1 MGIPLCGAHDY
12 GARPQEYTVEHR
24 CGIRVPADFRVRL
37 FAAPAC
43 VGWGRLRDVSSSGAF
58 IETTL
63 QLPMHARVML
73 NVRGNES
80 ATHEVDMAAT
90 VARVDNDGIGVEWY
104 ETPAGS
110 ICAVLGCTTL
120 CAALKVMTD

>member
-1 MGIPLCGAHDY
+1 MEQSTNREAAGKPG
-12 GARPQEYTVEHR
+12 PVFMEHR
-24 CGIRVPADFRVRL
+24 WGQRKCCRARVYLSAGAGISGTGHV
-37 FAAPAC
+37 
-43 VGWGRLRDVSSSGAF
+43 RDVSSSGAF

-63 QLPMHARVML
+63 HLPMHARVML

-80 ATHEVDMAAT
+80 ATHEVEIAGS

-120 CAALKVMTD
+120 CAALKVKTD

>member
-1 MGIPLCGAHDY
+1 MEQSTNREAVGDPL
-12 GARPQEYTVEHR
+12 PIFMEHR
-24 CGIRVPADFRVRL
+24 WGQRKRCRARVYLSAGAGISGTG
-37 FAAPAC
+37 C
-43 VGWGRLRDVSSSGAF
+43 VRDVSSSGAF

-110 ICAVLGCTTL
+110 ICVILGCTTL
-120 CAALKVMTD
+120 CAALKVKTD

>member
-1 MGIPLCGAHDY
+1 MEQSTNREGVGDPL
-12 GARPQEYTVEHR
+12 PVFMEHR
-24 CGIRVPADFRVRL
+24 WGQRKRCRARVYLSAGAGISGTG
-37 FAAPAC
+37 C
-43 VGWGRLRDVSSSGAF
+43 VRDVSSSGAF

-80 ATHEVDMAAT
+80 ATHEVDIAAA
-90 VARVDNDGIGVEWY
+90 VARVENDGIGLEWY

-110 ICAVLGCTTL
+110 ICAILGCTTL
-120 CAALKVMTD
+120 CAAMKGITD

>member
-1 MGIPLCGAHDY
+1 MEQSTSRLAAGKPA
-12 GARPQEYTVEHR
+12 PVFMEHR
-24 CGIRVPADFRVRL
+24 WGQRKRCRARVYLSAGAEVS
-37 FAAPAC
+37 
-43 VGWGRLRDVSSSGAF
+43 GTGRLRDVSSSGAY

-63 QLPMHARVML
+63 HLPMHSRVML

-80 ATHEVDMAAT
+80 ATYEVDIAAS

-110 ICAVLGCTTL
+110 ICTLLGCTTL
-120 CAALKVMTD
+120 CAALKVITD

>member
-1 MGIPLCGAHDY
+1 MEQSGVGKSAGNALPIFM
-12 GARPQEYTVEHR
+12 EHR
-24 CGIRVPADFRVRL
+24 WGQRMPCRARVQISGGPGLSGAGRVR
-37 FAAPAC
+37 
-43 VGWGRLRDVSSSGAF
+43 DISSSGAF

-90 VARVDNDGIGVEWY
+90 VARVDNDGISVEWY

-110 ICAVLGCTTL
+110 ICVILGCTTL
-120 CAALKVMTD
+120 CAAMKVMTD

>member
-1 MGIPLCGAHDY
+1 MEQSTNREAAGKPGPIFM
-12 GARPQEYTVEHR
+12 EHR
-24 CGIRVPADFRVRL
+24 WGQRKRCRARVYLSAGAGSSGTGHV
-37 FAAPAC
+37 
-43 VGWGRLRDVSSSGAF
+43 RDVSSSGAY

-63 QLPMHARVML
+63 PLPMHARVML

-80 ATHEVDMAAT
+80 ATHEVDIAAS

-110 ICAVLGCTTL
+110 ICVILGCTTL
-120 CAALKVMTD
+120 CAALKVKTD

>member
-1 MGIPLCGAHDY
+1 M
-12 GARPQEYTVEHR
+12 EHR
-24 CGIRVPADFRVRL
+24 WGQRKRCRARVYLSAGAGISGTG
-37 FAAPAC
+37 C
-43 VGWGRLRDVSSSGAF
+43 VRDVSSSGAF

-110 ICAVLGCTTL
+110 ICVILGCTTL
-120 CAALKVMTD
+120 CAALKVKTD